1 MNGYFHQ
8 SKNGCWE
15 GHIDLPRG
23 QDGRCRRKAFYGDT
37 RSECELQLLIFTQLL
52 RVNGES
58 DRIVITE
65 WEPHP
70 DFLDERD

>member
-8 SKNGCWE
+8 TKSGRWE
-15 GHIDLPRG
+15 GQIELPRG
-23 QDGRCRRKAFYGDT
+23 QDGNRRHKSIYGT
-37 RSECELQLLIFTQLL
+37 CSECEFEIFLLAKKMKL
-52 RVNGES
+52 NGAS
-58 DRIVITE
+58 DRIIITE